1 MNLKNSV
8 NHNGHNDHN
17 EKTITCKVLMNQP
30 EGESQRHPK
39 TKDFRCARCVVVVR
53 TAFYS
58 MKALLLRA
66 AIVLAALSTVAA
78 CSKSPLPPEPL
89 RPVLTAVL
97 GERADDNASTYS
109 GEVRSRYETPLAF
122 RIGGKVA
129 ARLVDVG
136 ASVKAGDVL
145 ARLDP
150 ADSALSAS
158 AANAQF
164 VLTSADVRRYRELRS
179 RNFVSQAALD
189 AKETSFKSAKAQ
201 AELARNQSDYT
212 VLRADHAGVVEAL
225 AVEVGQ
231 VVAAGQTVVRVART
245 DALEVAVSIPEARIP
260 QQLKNAEIT
269 LWADE
274 QASYPGVLREL
285 SPVADALTRTYA
297 ARVSIIKP
305 DSRVQ
310 LGMTAKVSF
319 VAAKAPVE
327 TAQLAVPLTA
337 IFQQDG
343 APALWI
349 VGDDQTLSLRPVVV
363 ADYGETRAILASG
376 VKAGERIVVAGV
388 HKLSAGEKIRP
399 VEQKPASA
407 AATK

>member
-1 MNLKNSV
+1 M
-8 NHNGHNDHN
+8 
-17 EKTITCKVLMNQP
+17 KVQ
-30 EGESQRHPK
+30 
-39 TKDFRCARCVVVVR
+39 F
-53 TAFYS
+53 
-58 MKALLLRA
+58 LRA
-66 AIVLAALSTVAA
+66 AFVLAALSLAA

-122 RIGGKVA
+122 RIGGKIA
-129 ARLVDVG
+129 TRLVDVG

-145 ARLDP
+145 ARLDA

-164 VLTSADVRRYRELRS
+164 DLASADLARYRELRS
-179 RNFVSQAALD
+179 KNFVSQAALD

-225 AVEVGQ
+225 AAEVGQ

-245 DALEVAVSIPEARIP
+245 DALEVAIAIPEARLP
-260 QQLKNAEIT
+260 ERLKAARIT

-274 QASYPGVLREL
+274 QASYQGVLREL

-297 ARVSIIKP
+297 ARVTIIKP
-305 DSRVQ
+305 DTRVQ

-319 VAAKAPVE
+319 VASKAPVE
-327 TAQLAVPLTA
+327 TAQLAVPLAA

-343 APALWI
+343 QPALWI
-349 VGDDQTLSLRPVVV
+349 VGADQTLSLRPVAV
-363 ADYGETRAILASG
+363 AAYGEQRAVIASG
-376 VKAGERIVVAGV
+376 VTAGERIVVAGV
-388 HKLSAGEKIRP
+388 HKLTAGEKIKA
-399 VEQKPASA
+399 VEQKPASRQSR
-407 AATK
+407 